1 MLHITHPHGKR
12 GATGG
17 QDRTKGAFDG
27 CLTRKL
33 AALVGELYPRHE
45 KQINNP
51 VETTGNRYKIEILMS
66 RMQKLKGLPA
76 ASLRLKKH
84 TTTYPNIVPVN
95 SKH

>member
-51 VETTGNRYKIEILMS
+51 VETT
-66 RMQKLKGLPA
+66 
-76 ASLRLKKH
+76 
-84 TTTYPNIVPVN
+84 
-95 SKH
+95 